1 MPETTTTSPD
11 HLKTQNQSLG
21 AIPRRGEGVWGL
33 PPPGLVWGKPSAL
46 YPGLESS
53 ATKNGHTINAIS
65 RGLRPHGA
73 TQGTLEVIQLRT
85 SADNYEKICTAGPRW
100 KPRNGP
106 GTEPGTK
113 TP

>member
-1 MPETTTTSPD
+1 MT
-11 HLKTQNQSLG
+11 
-21 AIPRRGEGVWGL
+21 IL
-33 PPPGLVWGKPSAL
+33 PPLEQKNHEVLASIITASKYTKQSAL

-65 RGLRPHGA
+65 RGLSPHEA

-85 SADNYEKICTAGPRW
+85 SADNYEKICTAGPRL